1 LPNAH
6 PPGSTRFAGYPSA
19 FVYDA
24 PRGKKRAV
32 QHLLWGDWLRVTGE
46 PSGSYIPVRARGEDG
61 WMHADE
67 VGAHRLL
74 EIATFEAGILTHP
87 DQDHYGGFGDIFLD
101 PFVRFETLYHNGIM
115 ERYGTRALGA
125 TRKRGGR
132 TYLTSL
138 VRSLEQ
144 LRSFLA
150 RKSNWQNPTGARR
163 NEKQYAAMLDLGLRN
178 ESFGEFRALSVGD
191 GFVPG
196 YGAGQP
202 LSLQVLGP
210 VTEPPDPSN
219 GMLRTLG
226 SDAKTKNGHSIV
238 LRLLYRSVSVFLG
251 GDPEHHL
258 AGAATGA
265 PYRAGPAPP
274 ERGGVRGA
282 RHGSAA
288 GVPGG
293 CREGVSSR
301 RRRPLDQVPRRA
313 QPRRHRHL
321 ERRRRAAL
329 APARRRARRHGAP
342 LARHPAASSAPSSPV
357 PTAT

>member
-74 EIATFEAGILTHP
+74 EIAFLEVGPGGRLPRGDPGRQASDHRRRPVRQHVPVPALEVRGFRRNWTFEAAILTHP

-150 RKSNWQNPTGARR
+150 RKSNWQNASGARR
-163 NEKQYAAMLDLGLRN
+163 YEKQYAAMLDLG
-178 ESFGEFRALSVGD
+178 
-191 GFVPG
+191 
-196 YGAGQP
+196 
-202 LSLQVLGP
+202 
-210 VTEPPDPSN
+210 
-219 GMLRTLG
+219 
-226 SDAKTKNGHSIV
+226 
-238 LRLLYRSVSVFLG
+238 
-251 GDPEHHL
+251 
-258 AGAATGA
+258 
-265 PYRAGPAPP
+265 
-274 ERGGVRGA
+274 
-282 RHGSAA
+282 
-288 GVPGG
+288 
-293 CREGVSSR
+293 C
-301 RRRPLDQVPRRA
+301 
-313 QPRRHRHL
+313 
-321 ERRRRAAL
+321 
-329 APARRRARRHGAP
+329 
-342 LARHPAASSAPSSPV
+342 SAP
-357 PTAT
+357 